1 MIKKRKPREKS
12 FGFCFF
18 LFYIKEATVSTNS
31 TTFSPAFF
39 IVFLAEEL
47 LVFIPPIIAAAEQTA
62 SVAPIIFIIFVDVF
76 LLIFI
81 T

>member
-1 MIKKRKPREKS
+1 MTSALWGDDKKAKAEGEILRLS
-12 FGFCFF
+12 LL

-47 LVFIPPIIAAAEQTA
+47 LVFIPPIIAAAEQT
-62 SVAPIIFIIFVDVF
+62 
-76 LLIFI
+76 LLP
-81 T
+81 